1 MTGSLRVL
9 SWNVWKMFGDPLAVH
24 RVLRAAEPDLVCLQ
38 EAPVLPG
45 SSRRLAALARAAGLR
60 VVVGGR
66 SAAGN
71 AMLCSPRME
80 IDQAEAIRF
89 QPLNRWI
96 QRRGAVLATVGLG
109 GGPRFQVAGVH
120 LGLDATERRMH
131 VADLIARLTS
141 GGPAVAGDRAVVPSG
156 LPVVPAGLAVVPSGL
171 PVVPS
176 GLPVVAGDLN
186 ELAGGPSWQALAPL
200 VSDPAPQG
208 PPTFSVAR
216 PRRRIDV
223 ILTGAGIETLE
234 YGQWQPDPRD
244 ARLASDHLPVLSV
257 IRPR

>member
-141 GGPAVAGDRAVVPSG
+141 GGPAVAGDRAVVPT
-156 LPVVPAGLAVVPSGL
+156 
-171 PVVPS
+171 

-186 ELAGGPSWQALAPL
+186 ELAGGPSWQELSPL
-200 VSDPAPQG
+200 VTDPAPQG

>member
-131 VADLIARLTS
+131 VADLIARLTP
-141 GGPAVAGDRAVVPSG
+141 GGPAVAGGSALAGDRAVVPSG
-156 LPVVPAGLAVVPSGL
+156 LPVVPTGLA
-171 PVVPS
+171 
-176 GLPVVAGDLN
+176 VVAGDLN
-186 ELAGGPSWQALAPL
+186 ELAGGPSWQALSPL

-234 YGQWQPDPRD
+234 YGQWQPDLRD